1 MVEAVHL
8 WMLGGRF
15 LIPGLQN
22 DAMDQIH
29 KIGWN
34 DADINEIKECVKQ
47 AYSVEQETMLQQLT
61 IFKLARIKKR
71 ADVIDAL
78 DEFPAKL
85 VVKLAR
91 TLMNGTYDDYWSGK
105 KPASDWYVKVDASKD

>member
-1 MVEAVHL
+1 MDV
-8 WMLGGRF
+8 GGRF
-15 LIPGLQN
+15 LIPELQN
-22 DAMDQIH
+22 HAMDQLH
-29 KIGWN
+29 KIIWR
-34 DADINEIKECVKQ
+34 DADINDIKDCARQ

-61 IFKLARIKKR
+61 IFKLVRNKRR
-71 ADVIDAL
+71 ADIIDAL

-91 TLMNGTYDDYWSGK
+91 AVMHGTYDDYWPGK